1 MDIAEKIFLNV
12 VQSYPVGD
20 GRLVEIYNGGKMFR
34 PVRDGRISNND
45 FSTDVM
51 CLTAQQLSGLKQP
64 DYNQMKENMIY
75 G

>member
-1 MDIAEKIFLNV
+1 
-12 VQSYPVGD
+12 
-20 GRLVEIYNGGKMFR
+20 MFR